1 MKLKKFIVGFVAVV
15 VVIVLFWLMGGSELL
30 CKIGFGDKKKE
41 ADRVDIENQAD
52 GEDSTEAPKEEDI
65 RYVTKPRNENL
76 KSEAVYNGM
85 STAKLAWWFK
95 RDANH
100 GPSDCDHTLD
110 IGKYGAYYLD
120 TRYAGNTDEQS
131 EKVIY
136 LTMDCGYD
144 NGLTEGMVD
153 VLTRCEV
160 PCCFFVTQTY
170 IRDNIDLV
178 KKMKQNGF
186 QVGNHTISHPELYN
200 MSYEDIKRELDGCYN
215 YMKEATGYDM
225 DPYFRPPCGEY
236 SERVLAL
243 AQDLGYKTI
252 FWSMAYYDYD
262 VNKQPGTDYVI
273 EHFNKY
279 HHNGAIILMH
289 NVSTSNAEALETV
302 INNLKAAGYRFASLN
317 ELE

>member
-1 MKLKKFIVGFVAVV
+1 MKLKKILICLFVAVGLV
-15 VVIVLFWLMGGSELL
+15 VVFLLMGGSELI
-30 CKIGFGDKKKE
+30 CKIGSKSKCDKE
-41 ADRVDIENQAD
+41 EGVNIDMQAENENSKDASQ
-52 GEDSTEAPKEEDI
+52 EDI
-65 RYVTKPRNENL
+65 RFKTKPRNENL

-85 STAKLAWWFK
+85 SSAKFAWWFK
-95 RDANH
+95 RDDNH

-120 TRYAGNTDEQS
+120 TRYAGNNSEDGK
-131 EKVIY
+131 EKVLY
-136 LTMDCGYD
+136 LTMDCGYE
-144 NGLTEGMVD
+144 NGLTDGMVD
-153 VLTRCEV
+153 VLIKCEV

-170 IRDNIDLV
+170 IRDNINLI
-178 KKMKQNGF
+178 KKMKENGF
-186 QVGNHTISHPELYN
+186 QVGNHTISHPQLYK
-200 MSYEDIKRELDGCYN
+200 MSYGDIRKEIDGCYD

-236 SERVLAL
+236 SERVLSL
-243 AQDLGYKTI
+243 AGDLGYKTI

-262 VNKQPGTDYVI
+262 VNKQPGADYVI

-279 HHNGAIILMH
+279 HHNGAIILLH

-302 INNLKAAGYRFASLN
+302 INNMKAQGYRFASLN